1 MQKAYDTVN
10 REKLWR
16 ILSSRCRSDTDQTL
30 ALLIVKMYQQSQVII
45 GKHSF
50 SADLGVVQGGV
61 LSPMLFNV
69 YLEEALGTTQKL
81 REMVNRGDL
90 LAFVDDMIIL
100 TNSKAEMTQAIQ
112 EMDNLSGAW
121 NLKLNKS

>member
-1 MQKAYDTVN
+1 MK

-16 ILSSRCRSDTDQTL
+16 ILISRCRSETDQTL

-69 YLEEALGTTQKL
+69 YLEEALGTTSKL

-90 LAFVDDMIIL
+90 LAFADDMLIL
-100 TNSKAEMTQAIQ
+100 TNSK
-112 EMDNLSGAW
+112 
-121 NLKLNKS
+121 